1 MIYLQAPGGR
11 FRVVVLATAE
21 VDRIKGAAPILSPDK
36 SLMIAWTPDPEWLL
50 ERIRTGAGSSNDI
63 ALAID
68 QAARRPEAGMLLGA
82 DGSPLP
88 SGPEAEP
95 ADGCTVPTGHLRN
108 AYGSCQWCKKQ
119 LAGAPGPRLAE
130 ADALIKLLV
139 AAIRPSEM
147 NKAVRDGVAHWL
159 LASGIGSP

>member
-68 QAARRPEAGMLLGA
+68 QAASRPEAGMLLGA

-88 SGPEAEP
+88 STSPNGKPHAPAEERLSNL
-95 ADGCTVPTGHLRN
+95 ATDCRSLATELTAILDAAWDDQIAAASAKVIQSV
-108 AYGSCQWCKKQ
+108 AKKLT
-119 LAGAPGPRLAE
+119 LAAAAAE
-130 ADALIKLLV
+130 V
-139 AAIRPSEM
+139 S
-147 NKAVRDGVAHWL
+147 
-159 LASGIGSP
+159 